1 MGAECEREER
11 PMKIETT
18 AVHAGIQPDPTTGAV
33 VPPLHAATTFEHEP
47 DSTYP
52 RGFLYSRNANPNR
65 NALEACLAELEGG
78 ESAAAFASASAAT
91 AAVFQALAPG
101 DHVVAPLDAYFG
113 TGRLLRD
120 TFVPWGLAVD
130 FVDCTDPAA
139 VKAALRPATKVVWIE
154 TPSNP
159 LWRVTD
165 IAAVAALAH
174 GAGARCVCDNTSA
187 TPVLQRPLA
196 LGADLV
202 VYATTKYLNGHG
214 DVMGG
219 AVVAGRRDALFERI
233 RAIQASGGAIPSPF
247 DCWLVR
253 RGLRTLPWRMRAH
266 SDNALRVATFL
277 AAHPGVEAV
286 HYPGLA
292 SHPQHALARRQ
303 MSGFG
308 GMLSVQVRGGRE
320 AAYAVERKV
329 RLFTCATSFGSTES
343 LLEHRASVEGAA
355 TRSPDNLLRL
365 SIGLE
370 HPDDLVDDLAQALG

>member
-1 MGAECEREER
+1 MR
-11 PMKIETT
+11 IETL
-18 AVHAGIQPDPTTGAV
+18 AVHAGLQVDPVTGAV
-33 VPPLHAATTFEHEP
+33 APPLYAATTFEHEP
-47 DSTYP
+47 DSTAP
-52 RGFLYSRNANPNR
+52 RGYVYSRTDNPNR
-65 NALEACLAELEGG
+65 KALEECLAALEAGAA
-78 ESAAAFASASAAT
+78 AAAFASASAAT
-91 AAVFQALAPG
+91 AAVFQALVPG

-113 TGRLLRD
+113 TGHLLRD
-120 TFVPWGLAVD
+120 TFAPWGLKVD
-130 FVDCTDPAA
+130 FVDMTDLGA
-139 VKAALRPATKVVWIE
+139 VKAALTPDTRIVWVE

-174 GAGARCVCDNTSA
+174 GAGARCVCDNTAA
-187 TPVLQRPLA
+187 TAVLQRPFDH
-196 LGADLV
+196 GADLV
-202 VYATTKYLNGHG
+202 VYATTKYLGGHG

-219 AVVAGRRDALFERI
+219 AVVARTRDPFFERI
-233 RAIQASGGAIPSPF
+233 RAIQGAGGAVPSPF

-253 RGLRTLPWRMRAH
+253 RGIRTLPWRMRAH

-277 AAHPGVEAV
+277 SAHPRVEAV

-292 SHPQHALARRQ
+292 SHRQHEIARRQ

-308 GMLSVQVRGGRE
+308 GMLSMQVRGGRE
-320 AAYAVERKV
+320 AAFAVERAV
-329 RLFTCATSFGSTES
+329 RVFTCATSFGGTES

-370 HPDDLVDDLAQALG
+370 HPDDLVADLAQALG